1 MNEPTVEPP
10 PVELPDEPSD
20 KPPCTKL
27 VFHFDINPVDFYHH
41 TDTNYYGFCPGTS
54 AYLDTSLD
62 NLGLGNTYKNFRTDP
77 GNGLGITATFKP
89 KPNAER
95 GAGGIDSSIDQN
107 LDTTLYD
114 DLDINNSSN
123 FTTNNCAD
131 IGLGK
136 EYYKALVKWYTQTT
150 PS

>member
-1 MNEPTVEPP
+1 MILKHANLDHELGQSDVHPNLDDGPLSMNEPTVEPP

-95 GAGGIDSSIDQN
+95 GAGGIDSSID
-107 LDTTLYD
+107 
-114 DLDINNSSN
+114 
-123 FTTNNCAD
+123 
-131 IGLGK
+131 
-136 EYYKALVKWYTQTT
+136 
-150 PS
+150 